1 MSWKNLCLSNALR
14 FSRGITAFAWLLCI
28 FSYVCFSSFFVF
40 DFKVVYVRILQ
51 ILIFTIFFFS
61 VIFLLLI
68 LLAPSFLASAFP
80 FRLFEILI
88 QHEIKGSQ
96 KLLICNCI
104 LLGLH
109 AFFRTNLLNIFQINC
124 TNIRYVIDFG
134 CFFTF
139 RFAVEVFN
147 RLQALSQ

>member
-40 DFKVVYVRILQ
+40 DFIVVYVRILQ
-51 ILIFTIFFFS
+51 ILIFTIFFFCYFPCS
-61 VIFLLLI
+61 HFISAL
-68 LLAPSFLASAFP
+68 FLASAFP